1 MNASIHRQDVLEAG
15 LTVST
20 RRSFC
25 QVYDS
30 LASGSYQVTMQGE
43 PSRDSSEYEP
53 STGYSTDDGTPART
67 TDQDWGHR
75 NSLHN
80 SQSDLASAQNGSS
93 RAELLQDGELVCFSR
108 CTDFC
113 KKHMQTNC
121 RSCANTRHDL
131 VSLTSILHY
140 TNK

>member
-1 MNASIHRQDVLEAG
+1 MSASIHSHDVLEAD

-20 RRSFC
+20 RRSFR
-25 QVYDS
+25 QVYNS
-30 LASGSYQVTMQGE
+30 PAFGSYQVTLQGE
-43 PSRDSSEYEP
+43 PSRDSSDYEP

-93 RAELLQDGELVCFSR
+93 RADLLLEGELV
-108 CTDFC
+108 
-113 KKHMQTNC
+113 
-121 RSCANTRHDL
+121 
-131 VSLTSILHY
+131 Y
-140 TNK
+140 